1 MTNFHCF
8 GRLLLLSVL
17 ASLVSACSNI
27 LDRQHTDFESTS
39 LAAVP
44 AVESTGREQ
53 TTPAGATELTTA
65 QARKALLGK
74 WYGIANGKGGTRKEW
89 LVERAEDGTYRTD
102 FRSTHP
108 DGRVDSQ
115 AEVGFWGV
123 SGDVYFR
130 IFRGWVMV
138 DGMKLANPTSP
149 SHYDAYRID
158 QLNAELMRYQ
168 HVDNGRRYIM
178 KRMPENFRLPVVLE
192 QKKAAPLKFEF

>member
-1 MTNFHCF
+1 MIKFS
-8 GRLLLLSVL
+8 GLGSLVL
-17 ASLVSACSNI
+17 TGILAASLSACSSMV
-27 LDRQHTDFESTS
+27 DRQQVEFEGAS
-39 LAAVP
+39 LAATP
-44 AVESTGREQ
+44 AVESRGDVRSA
-53 TTPAGATELTTA
+53 PADGSGLTTA

-74 WYGIANGKGGTRKEW
+74 WYGIANSKTGIRKEW

-108 DGRVDSQ
+108 DGRVESQ

-138 DGMKLANPTSP
+138 DGMKLANAKNP

-158 QLNAELMRYQ
+158 HLSSELMRYQ
-168 HVDNGRRYIM
+168 HVDDGRRYIM

-192 QKKAAPLKFEF
+192 QKDTAPLKFEF